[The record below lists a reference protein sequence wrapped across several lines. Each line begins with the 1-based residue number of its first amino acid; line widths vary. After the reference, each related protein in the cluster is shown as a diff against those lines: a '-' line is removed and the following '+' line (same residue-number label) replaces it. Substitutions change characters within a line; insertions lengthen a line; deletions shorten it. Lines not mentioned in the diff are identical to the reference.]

1 MMTLE
6 ALEWLKSVEYG
17 KADHEERM
25 ELIKIAKTLFPSEEE
40 EDSLR
45 FEQE

>member
-1 MMTLE
+1 MTLE

-25 ELIKIAKTLFPSEEE
+25 ALIEIAKNLYPSEEE

>member
-1 MMTLE
+1 MTLE

>member
-1 MMTLE
+1 MSLE

-25 ELIKIAKTLFPSEEE
+25 ALIEIAKNLYPSEE